1 MEQAF
6 LSAWQKCREQAI
18 AAGVR
23 LRPMSP
29 ADAMK
34 TAHRALSGTRLSDG
48 FTELAK
54 LRHLEW
60 TLEALAIDKRF
71 TPLFTDD
78 EANEALQRLME
89 AGYFAI

>member
-34 TAHRALSGTRLSDG
+34 TA
-48 FTELAK
+48 
-54 LRHLEW
+54 
-60 TLEALAIDKRF
+60 LEALAIDKRF

>member
-34 TAHRALSGTRLSDG
+34 TAHRALSWSPTTKPTKPSN
-48 FTELAK
+48 A
-54 LRHLEW
+54 
-60 TLEALAIDKRF
+60 
-71 TPLFTDD
+71 
-78 EANEALQRLME
+78 
-89 AGYFAI
+89 

>member
-29 ADAMK
+29 ADVMK
-34 TAHRALSGTRLSDG
+34 TAHRTLSGTRLSDG